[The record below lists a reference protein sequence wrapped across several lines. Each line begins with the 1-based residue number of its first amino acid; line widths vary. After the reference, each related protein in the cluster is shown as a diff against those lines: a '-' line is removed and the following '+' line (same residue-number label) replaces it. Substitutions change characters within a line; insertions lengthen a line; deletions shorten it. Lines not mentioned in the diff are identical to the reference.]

1 MEAFLILN
9 GYELRLSD
17 DGIAEMFEKLGTGE
31 EGRERVTTRPAV
43 APPGLCASCAHA
55 QVVRS
60 SRGSEFSL
68 CRLSLSDERFPRYP
82 VLPVHACAG
91 YRPTPKA

>member
-1 MEAFLILN
+1 MTP
-9 GYELRLSD
+9 RLV
-17 DGIAEMFEKLGTGE
+17 AA
-31 EGRERVTTRPAV
+31 PA
-43 APPGLCASCAHA
+43 GLCASCAHA

-91 YRPTPKA
+91 FRPKPKA